1 MRKEQVRPFEAVE
14 EYREKMR
21 YYYEEKYFNLFIQ
34 SWKWTG
40 LSKEQS
46 EYIMRRFWNEG
57 TVAAF
62 SLINSSQSFLG
73 GQTPNQAK
81 EMAISNNALLGL
93 APYAVIG
100 YNMLNF
106 PIACTL
112 INQRG
117 VPFIPART
125 MVNHKDVVFGY
136 AQHSRQAIKTIV
148 GIAIDQI
155 VDAKMTIRTNL
166 IAQKMP
172 VVIEVDSKNPQH
184 AECLQK
190 QVVNDNTYFF
200 VNVRE
205 VDSIKAVTSGVP
217 YIVDQLQAYI
227 DKLDNEVLTFLGIDN
242 MGSLQDKKEREG
254 MDEVNSNNNII
265 NDFSDSIGDNFKE
278 FCQEIKEVL
287 QFDLSVE
294 AMNSPAQAV
303 MEETNDE
310 PTNEDRKD
318 GQNNGTSL

>member
-1 MRKEQVRPFEAVE
+1 MKTEQVRPYEAVE
-14 EYREKMR
+14 AYRKKL
-21 YYYEEKYFNLFIQ
+21 YYYYDEKYFNLFIQ

-46 EYIMRRFWNEG
+46 EYIMRRFWSDG
-57 TVAAF
+57 RVAAF
-62 SLINSSQSFLG
+62 SLINSSESFLG
-73 GQTPNQAK
+73 GQTPSQAK

-136 AQHSRQAIKTIV
+136 AQHSLQPIKGIV
-148 GIAIDQI
+148 DIAVEQI
-155 VDAKMTIRTNL
+155 VDAKMTMRTNL

-172 VVIEVDSKNPQH
+172 VVVEVDSKNPQH

-190 QVVNDNTYFF
+190 QAINDNTYFF

-205 VDSIKAVTSGVP
+205 TDSIKAVNTGVP
-217 YIVDQLQAYI
+217 YIVDKLQAYV

-265 NDFSDSIGDNFKE
+265 NDFSDSIKSNFDE
-278 FCQEIKEVL
+278 FCKEVKEVL
-287 QFDLSVE
+287 HFDISVE

-303 MEETNDE
+303 QEETDEE
-310 PTNEDRKD
+310 PTNEERKD
-318 GQNNGTSL
+318 GQNNGTGL